1 MKKFILP
8 IMLISGMATFNACGT
23 TSGSANASNGS
34 LLGDAIAGA
43 VAQNGNNTTGETL
56 GNLLGQLL
64 NNSSTLT
71 QDDLVGTWKYQS
83 PDCVF
88 ESENLLAKAGGEV
101 AAQKSRAGSPRIWQK
116 SASSGVIA
124 PLPSTRTT
132 PTALSSVA
140 EPSTATTR
148 LMPNTKPS
156 R

>member
-83 PDCVF
+83 PD
-88 ESENLLAKAGGEV
+88 
-101 AAQKSRAGSPRIWQK
+101 
-116 SASSGVIA
+116 
-124 PLPSTRTT
+124 
-132 PTALSSVA
+132 
-140 EPSTATTR
+140 
-148 LMPNTKPS
+148 
-156 R
+156 

>member
-1 MKKFILP
+1 
-8 IMLISGMATFNACGT
+8 MLISGMATFNACGT
-23 TSGSANASNGS
+23 TSGSTNASNGS

-56 GNLLGQLL
+56 GNLLSQLL

-101 AAQKSRAGSPRIWQK
+101 AAQKIESLQQGQHLQRCHRRQNHQRQLH
-116 SASSGVIA
+116 VRCQ
-124 PLPSTRTT
+124 TQNHQDD
-132 PTALSSVA
+132 LSC
-140 EPSTATTR
+140 
-148 LMPNTKPS
+148 
-156 R
+156 